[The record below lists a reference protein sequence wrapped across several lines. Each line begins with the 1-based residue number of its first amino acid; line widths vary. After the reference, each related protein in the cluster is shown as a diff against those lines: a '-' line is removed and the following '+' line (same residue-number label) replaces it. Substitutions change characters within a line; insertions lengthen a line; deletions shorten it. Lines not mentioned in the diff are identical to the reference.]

1 MDARKECEIEAMN
14 NEYSMSVSEKT
25 IIQFLDSYDDYSNV
39 AEDLLELNKVWNTDT
54 VQTIITCIKTA
65 WVIYKNPPFKNQLE
79 KENKNDRTRN
89 C

>member
-1 MDARKECEIEAMN
+1 MDARTECEIEQMN
-14 NEYSMSVSEKT
+14 SEYSMQVSEKT
-25 IIQFLDSYDDYSNV
+25 ILQFLNGYDDCSNV

-79 KENKNDRTRN
+79 KEQKND
-89 C
+89 